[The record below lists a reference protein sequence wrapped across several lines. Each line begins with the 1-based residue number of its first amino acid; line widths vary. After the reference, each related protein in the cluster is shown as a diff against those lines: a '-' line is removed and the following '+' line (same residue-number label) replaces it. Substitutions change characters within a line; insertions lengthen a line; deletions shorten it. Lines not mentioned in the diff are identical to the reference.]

1 MMVVGTGRQGLC
13 GGVIRLCWNPT
24 GKGLESVPEDYLP
37 FVLRKRVEYAK
48 LLALCC
54 GGSMLG
60 AFLVAVVRGHL
71 SHGNG
76 VAIFKFNCVGF
87 LGLALFG
94 LLGLGQLHILSKY
107 D

>member
-1 MMVVGTGRQGLC
+1 
-13 GGVIRLCWNPT
+13 
-24 GKGLESVPEDYLP
+24 
-37 FVLRKRVEYAK
+37 
-48 LLALCC
+48 
-54 GGSMLG
+54 MLG